1 MKTFFRPL
9 GWVLASGLSVALLA
23 RAEVMNTPV
32 PGTTNAPQVEA
43 RADEVLKQMDAFYRS
58 LTSLTLDVDVQL
70 HMEAEGMKQE
80 VASGWGVALQRPN
93 KLAINYK
100 SGQNQFTFVCDGH
113 LINVFIPMVKKYL
126 ERPAPA
132 NLDTLFKEQSEP
144 ALLLQQGVPFLASL
158 IAPDPRARLLED
170 VATVTYAGTEM
181 WQGALCHRLHGA
193 QSQFDWDLWIEAGKQ
208 QLVRKVI
215 MDMGKS
221 ARRMADKVPQMN
233 QAKWQIEIQFN
244 QIVVNPTLS
253 AFDFRFTPPANAKKV
268 VSFRPQQ
275 NEAETPSPL
284 IGKPAPEFELNL
296 LDGGKATLAKHK
308 GKDVVIIDFW
318 ATWCGPCRK
327 SLPILANITEQFK
340 DKGLVFY
347 ALNQRE
353 NPEAIKD
360 FLAKQTF
367 KLTVALDTEGKVG
380 EAYGVEGIPQTV
392 LIDKDGTVQAVHIGY
407 DPAMRVQLVK
417 QIEDLLAGP
426 RNAPAADAKPAT
438 TGKK

>member
-9 GWVLASGLSVALLA
+9 GWVLVSGLSVTLLA

-43 RADEVLKQMDAFYRS
+43 HADEVLKQMDAFYRS
-58 LTSLTLDVDVQL
+58 LASLTLDVDVQL

-181 WQGALCHRLHGA
+181 WRGALCHRLHGA

-253 AFDFRFTPPANAKKV
+253 AFDFRFAPPANAKKV

-426 RNAPAADAKPAT
+426 RNAPAADAKPAKT
-438 TGKK
+438 EKK

>member
-1 MKTFFRPL
+1 MKISFRPL
-9 GWVLASGLSVALLA
+9 LRIFVSGLAAALLA

-43 RADEVLKQMDAFYRS
+43 RADEVLKAMDAFYRG

-70 HMEAEGMKQE
+70 HMESEGMKQE
-80 VASGWGVALQRPN
+80 IASGWGVALQRPN

-100 SGQNQFTFVCDGH
+100 SGQNQFTFVCDGR
-113 LINVFIPMVKKYL
+113 LINVFIPMIKKYL
-126 ERPAPA
+126 EKPAPA

-144 ALLLQQGVPFLASL
+144 ALLLQQGVPFFASL

-181 WQGALCHRLHGA
+181 WQGAACHRLHGA
-193 QSQFDWDLWIEAGKQ
+193 QSQFDWDLWIESGKQ
-208 QLVRKVI
+208 PLVRKAL

-221 ARRMADKVPQMN
+221 ARRMAEKVPQMK
-233 QAKWQIEIQFN
+233 QALWQIEIQFN
-244 QIVVNPTLS
+244 QNMVNPTLTDD
-253 AFDFRFTPPANAKKV
+253 AFKFAPPATAKKV
-268 VSFRPQQ
+268 DSFRPKQ
-275 NEAETPSPL
+275 NEEESPSPL
-284 IGKPAPEFELNL
+284 IGKPAPAFELNL
-296 LDGGKATLAKHK
+296 LDGTKLALAKHK
-308 GKDVVIIDFW
+308 DKDVVLLDFW

-353 NPEAIKD
+353 NPETIKD
-360 FLAKQTF
+360 FLGKQPF
-367 KLTVALDTEGKVG
+367 KLTVALDAEGKVG
-380 EAYGVEGIPQTV
+380 EAYGVDGIPQTV
-392 LIDKDGTVQAVHIGY
+392 LIDKTGVVRAVHIGY

-417 QIEDLLAGP
+417 QIENLLAGP
-426 RNAPAADAKPAT
+426 RPTPAGEVKPAKT
-438 TGKK
+438 EQK